1 MFTSGDVIE
10 ENHLRIFFSLNLNS
24 LRAVTR
30 LQLRGIY
37 IYHLPISLVTEE
49 KASVRVRVNSEVR

>member
-10 ENHLRIFFSLNLNS
+10 ENHLRIFFSLNLHS

-30 LQLRGIY
+30 LQLRGIH
-37 IYHLPISLVTEE
+37 IYHLPISLVSEE